1 MGLTRDTLIFLQ
13 LEKTHVDPNYSIY
26 SCLAPAVA
34 AVRCPC
40 GLLRVRPGPW
50 CLCDTFCHV
59 SSLKTMGLGARA
71 HRLKDHNVCGV
82 MRVRGRIAAI
92 VAREPQTQ

>member
-34 AVRCPC
+34 AVRCTC
-40 GLLRVRPGPW
+40 GLLRARPGPW
-50 CLCDTFCHV
+50 CLCDTFCCI
-59 SSLKTMGLGARA
+59 S
-71 HRLKDHNVCGV
+71 C
-82 MRVRGRIAAI
+82 
-92 VAREPQTQ
+92 